1 VSCNRLE
8 STGDVT
14 GDVGESSIK
23 IIVHLLGGR
32 TDLPDRQDHG
42 NGQEKLESRIGEVK
56 VTDVRGGFT
65 WGETVGSDQVTRESV
80 VGVR

>member
-1 VSCNRLE
+1 MERLAIDLNRA
-8 STGDVT
+8 GGVT

-32 TDLPDRQDHG
+32 ADLPDRQDHG
-42 NGQEKLESRIGEVK
+42 NGQEKLESRISEVK
-56 VTDVRGGFT
+56 VTGRVHG
-65 WGETVGSDQVTRESV
+65 GETVGSDQVTRESV